1 MIKEELLI
9 YTTELARRAG
19 EDNPGDYASIFVENI
34 LPRQEILDEYIAYLS
49 TGKFKCDYSIAGRTI
64 ADIIIW
70 QMDHFKSLLDNHL
83 AMNKGNEYK
92 MVLGGFT
99 TMMEMEDN
107 PQKLVSVMGETSGTD
122 YLGKY

>member
-1 MIKEELLI
+1 MTKEELLT

-19 EDNPGDYASIFVENI
+19 EDSPENYANVFIENI
-34 LPRQEILDEYIAYLS
+34 MPRQEILDEYVTYLS
-49 TGKFKCDYSIAGRTI
+49 TGKFKCDYSISGRTI

-107 PQKLVSVMGETSGTD
+107 PQKFVNVMGETSGTD

>member
-1 MIKEELLI
+1 MTKDELLI

-19 EDNPGDYASIFVENI
+19 EDNPEDYANVFMENI
-34 LPRQEILDEYIAYLS
+34 SSRQMILAEYITYLT

-107 PQKLVSVMGETSGTD
+107 PQKFVSVMGETSGTD